1 MCINKGTTLLC
12 VVFALRE
19 RERESIFSL
28 RATARFASSAKQPNV
43 FLEPLPLPLP
53 LPLCLGCV
61 RFAPK
66 FLVSCFWVLELSLLD
81 NIDKG
86 NLSLPFYPSLVNLLF
101 HLFLLLSTSNH
112 LSCIVNPLFVHKK
125 QVELTIISLVLIIA
139 FGL

>member
-1 MCINKGTTLLC
+1 
-12 VVFALRE
+12 
-19 RERESIFSL
+19 
-28 RATARFASSAKQPNV
+28 
-43 FLEPLPLPLP
+43 
-53 LPLCLGCV
+53 V

-139 FGL
+139 FGLLVVETPFLFCVIHSLCGVSLIQRERRYISVFCLMGS